1 VSYFIISKILRNNN
15 FAELTSIIK
24 TIFLQW
30 EKLNR
35 NPRVFWHRVENKVS
49 SRIKV
54 KVFDFN
60 FSLKQINYL
69 KNNYE
74 VFLRLLSTL
83 KKKLDIKIIYW
94 QYSRIDVV
102 ANMVLKKHIYI
113 LKNVFKKKD

>member
-1 VSYFIISKILRNNN
+1 
-15 FAELTSIIK
+15 
-24 TIFLQW
+24 
-30 EKLNR
+30 
-35 NPRVFWHRVENKVS
+35 
-49 SRIKV
+49 
-54 KVFDFN
+54 
-60 FSLKQINYL
+60 L